1 MTPIMPLLII
11 AMDKKPLTAEL
22 KERYEIAIKNLTN
35 CTIFLTV
42 DNGNLEEPTIEILPN
57 KNKLAIF
64 SIPLQHRAMVK
75 VILPYSNEVYLPMN
89 GFRKQD
95 YFIIEYNTINPLC
108 IDTRQAT
115 NMELKEAYPKNYK
128 K

>member
-1 MTPIMPLLII
+1 MTPIIPLPII

-35 CTIFLTV
+35 CTICLTV

-57 KNKLAIF
+57 KNKLKIV
-64 SIPLQHRAMVK
+64 SIPLQDRAMVK

-115 NMELKEAYPKNYK
+115 NNELREAYPENYK